1 MKYDNDFN
9 EKSGNEDWI
18 DEQAAVWFARLQA
31 ENVTAQEKAEFARWL
46 AQDLAHRRAFDEIR
60 MLWND
65 AILKQLLSEAEARLP
80 AFCQTKRQARARGA

>member
-9 EKSGNEDWI
+9 EKSGSEDWI

-46 AQDLAHRRAFDEIR
+46 ALDPAHRQAFDEIR

-65 AILKQLLSEAEARLP
+65 TSLKQLLSEAEARLP
-80 AFCQTKRQARARGA
+80 ASCQPKKQARARGA